1 MKSKIHENQK
11 TIKIMRKKSVLKI
24 LVLAVSLFF
33 FSNFVSAQKATQKI
47 VIKTFLHCDHCK
59 ECETCGQKFKTEMLK
74 IKGVKMYE
82 LDDKAMTFTIYYN
95 SKKTTLQVIKEGIS
109 KLGYDADEVKAD
121 PKAYESLDG
130 CCKA

>member
-1 MKSKIHENQK
+1 MKN
-11 TIKIMRKKSVLKI
+11 SVLKSI
-24 LVLAVSLFF
+24 VLVVSLFF
-33 FSNFVSAQKATQKI
+33 FSNFVSAQKTTQKA

-95 SKKTTLQVIKEGIS
+95 SKKTTLQAIKEGIS

-121 PKAYESLDG
+121 PEAYESLDG

>member
-1 MKSKIHENQK
+1 MKN
-11 TIKIMRKKSVLKI
+11 SVLKLI
-24 LVLAVSLFF
+24 VLVVSLFF
-33 FSNFVSAQKATQKI
+33 FSNFVSAQKTTQKV
-47 VIKTFLHCDHCK
+47 VIKTSLHCDHCK

-95 SKKTTLQVIKEGIS
+95 SKKTTLQAIKEGIS

-121 PKAYESLDG
+121 TEAYESLDG